1 MDEASYASVVSQV
14 RTMEFQAD
22 VDRRAKEIE
31 KQHELLRNSDKL
43 KAEQEFQK
51 QLSEKEHELEKQKAE
66 IARLEEQLKG
76 AEVSKKAE
84 TQTAIQTTQ
93 MEFNKKLAE
102 KDAEIARLEE
112 QVKTTGVSIQ
122 ADFDKLLAEKDAQL
136 LKKEQEINTLIEQ
149 SRGNE
154 RAKQLEHEKELAE
167 KDSLIVRLQEQ
178 IKGAVLEKQT
188 ELEKQLAIKDT
199 EILKLKGEVSQS
211 QGQIEV
217 AVLKE
222 QNKANQIIQLKEG
235 EISSWKEKLE
245 VAKNDS
251 IRREQDLRHGFEQQL
266 RQQQDLIDY
275 YKDLKTRMSTKMIG
289 ETLEIHCSTQFNQ
302 MMRSMLPN
310 AYFEKD
316 NDASGGSK
324 GDFIFRDFAPDGTE
338 YVSIMFEMKN
348 EADETATKHKNE
360 DFFKKLDADR
370 RAKGCEFAVLVS
382 LLEPD
387 NELYNGGIVD
397 VSYRYDK
404 MYVIRPQFF
413 LPIISL
419 LVQTSKKSLE
429 YKQQLA
435 FAQSQ
440 SIDVTNFENQLL
452 DFQEKFG
459 KNYRLA
465 SEKFKAAIDEIDK
478 SILHLQKIKDA
489 LIGSENNLRLAN
501 DKAEALTIKKLTRNN
516 PTMKAKF
523 DEARAKTKNNEN
535 VENTIDKENDVTT
548 THDNIGKI
556 PNRNVIIGD
565 WIKWKPTNSI
575 GRVEELTRRGSLN
588 IIIIRLENGET
599 MDVYDNK
606 KMYEFIQSPK
616 EKPVVYE
623 DEDTDEITN
632 DSNSN
637 SRTTAKIGD
646 MVMRCSDKLVGT
658 VIEIRPLV
666 GGIEKLVLK
675 LKNGG
680 IAEVFNDLNMYKIIG

>member
-1 MDEASYASVVSQV
+1 MNEIKCPNCGKVFSVDEASYASVVSQV

-43 KAEQEFQK
+43 QAEQGFQK

-93 MEFNKKLAE
+93 MEFNKKLSE
-102 KDAEIARLEE
+102 KDAEIARL
-112 QVKTTGVSIQ
+112 
-122 ADFDKLLAEKDAQL
+122 
-136 LKKEQEINTLIEQ
+136 
-149 SRGNE
+149 
-154 RAKQLEHEKELAE
+154 
-167 KDSLIVRLQEQ
+167 
-178 IKGAVLEKQT
+178 
-188 ELEKQLAIKDT
+188 
-199 EILKLKGEVSQS
+199 

-222 QNKANQIIQLKEG
+222 QNKANQILQQKEG

-245 VAKNDS
+245 VEKNDS
-251 IRREQDLRHGFEQQL
+251 IRREQDLRQGFEQQL
-266 RQQQDLIDY
+266 KQQQELIDY

-316 NDASGGSK
+316 NDISGGSK

-435 FAQSQ
+435 IAQSQ

-523 DEARAKTKNNEN
+523 DEAR
-535 VENTIDKENDVTT
+535 
-548 THDNIGKI
+548 
-556 PNRNVIIGD
+556 
-565 WIKWKPTNSI
+565 
-575 GRVEELTRRGSLN
+575 EES
-588 IIIIRLENGET
+588 
-599 MDVYDNK
+599 
-606 KMYEFIQSPK
+606 
-616 EKPVVYE
+616 
-623 DEDTDEITN
+623 
-632 DSNSN
+632 
-637 SRTTAKIGD
+637 
-646 MVMRCSDKLVGT
+646 
-658 VIEIRPLV
+658 
-666 GGIEKLVLK
+666 
-675 LKNGG
+675 
-680 IAEVFNDLNMYKIIG
+680 